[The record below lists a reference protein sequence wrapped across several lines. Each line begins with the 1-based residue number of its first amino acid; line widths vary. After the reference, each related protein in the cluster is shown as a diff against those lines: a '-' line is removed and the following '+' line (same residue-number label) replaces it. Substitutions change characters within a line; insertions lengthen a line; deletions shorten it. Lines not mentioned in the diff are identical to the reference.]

1 MEWRCEWCGKP
12 HDENDPPCDN
22 CGHGS
27 FEQAVVRRTDL
38 SEGSEEASTVVWV
51 CTECGREH
59 TKHSPPCSRCNNA
72 TLEREEKILTDD
84 DLTAGPN
91 SVQQPKH
98 SADATTVW
106 VCTECGREHPR
117 HSPPC
122 SRCGHPTL
130 EEQTKGVGAGELSTP
145 SYLDL
150 LTPRYALALVGV
162 LALATVF
169 VLGAAG
175 VVNVPFLFP
184 GESLPD
190 VENVPGDDSETASGL
205 SLAEVE
211 DAYIEAV
218 NDQRAANGL
227 AELERDDRLDDLTRV
242 YNQQRVKI
250 QFAGTSEDVEQTQE
264 QIREAC
270 GDGGYES
277 RLVEPE
283 NSGPTAAEIGQQ
295 FASNSPATEAAP
307 EVDGEVQR
315 IGLDVHA
322 VDGQLYLQQLVCV

>member
-12 HDENDPPCDN
+12 HEENDPPCDN

-27 FEQAVVRRTDL
+27 FEKAVVRRTDL
-38 SEGSEEASTVVWV
+38 SEGSDEASTVVWV

-72 TLEREEKILTDD
+72 TLERQEKTLSDEE
-84 DLTAGPN
+84 LTAGPN
-91 SVQQPKH
+91 SAQRATH
-98 SADATTVW
+98 SADTTRVW

-122 SRCGHPTL
+122 SRCGSPDL
-130 EEQTKGVGAGELSTP
+130 EEQTKEVGADELDSP
-145 SYLDL
+145 SYVDL

-169 VLGAAG
+169 VLGATG
-175 VVNVPFLFP
+175 VINVPLLFP

-190 VENVPGDDSETASGL
+190 VENVPGNEYETASGV

-211 DAYIEAV
+211 DAYVEAI
-218 NDQRAANGL
+218 NEQRTANGL
-227 AELERDDRLDDLTRV
+227 AELERDDRLDEIMTV

-250 QFAGTSEDVEQTQE
+250 EFTGTTEDIEQTQE
-264 QIREAC
+264 QIREEC
-270 GDGGYES
+270 PDGGYES

-283 NSGPTAAEIGQQ
+283 NSGESAAEIGQR
-295 FASNSPATEAAP
+295 FAATSPASTAAT
-307 EVDGEVQR
+307 EVDGQIQQ

-322 VDGQLYLQQLVCV
+322 VDGRLYLQQLLCV